1 MQSLDLNPI
10 KEKIETYPTN
20 QINDK
25 LEVLSKRVKING
37 NQVDSYISPRW
48 NDSYVYRNLSEQLSP
63 EFDLNQLNHNFSYS
77 GLHVFQRPSISSFKD
92 FFLVI
97 LDDLFYEIWENISS
111 H

>member
-48 NDSYVYRNLSEQLSP
+48 NDAYVYRNLSEQLRP
-63 EFDLNQLNHNFSYS
+63 EFDINQLNTNFSDS
-77 GLHVFQRPSISSFKD
+77 GLHVLQRPSLSSFGD
-92 FFLVI
+92 FLMVI
-97 LDDLFYEIWENISS
+97 WDE
-111 H
+111 